1 MEYYFIGKIIDRIV
15 EVSIESIED
24 KAIDKKR
31 KSLLKKY
38 VADIHNQLLEIYG
51 TEEIYD
57 DLCRVILEGNNLERL
72 IKLCANNDYKK
83 ATCLNFIETITE
95 GIENTYNR
103 NQVCHILK
111 MVTDE
116 AFKRLNQLKD
126 PDHVAIKNIIGYHS
140 ESIQTDI
147 NKLQKEVEELQGIL
161 RPTIKSKQDER
172 YKESK
177 DICKG
182 CKKAVTYFVGREK
195 DIVEINRIVE
205 RTIEQK
211 DRISIWIYGIGGMG
225 KTQLC
230 RKVYKELN
238 GTISYIGWV
247 EYENDLR
254 TSLVNSFRFID
265 RKGNL
270 QEQYEFV
277 IDYLNSL
284 GKDAILFID
293 NYDGKFNNEL
303 EKLRCHIILSSR
315 VKNSD
320 MFDGYKVGALEF
332 SECKTLFKY
341 FYKIEDN
348 EIINEII
355 HMTGYLTLA
364 IELVAK
370 IGQKRKL
377 RLEKYYEELKE
388 KGFNIKTIVKSNWD
402 NTGEELNVA
411 LSQHF
416 SILFDIALIQND
428 LSAMYILQNFSVLPY
443 LGINHE
449 KVLEWFHLDEEEN
462 ALLDLV
468 DSGWIQCSLEYEYM
482 MHPIISYTIRENS
495 NIEIENCKIL
505 IQNLTEEIAL
515 TDNDNY
521 LEYFFYM
528 PYALSVAENFLKKE
542 EKEFIIELYIHLAT
556 LYQVNGEYEKGY
568 QWAFEAKRL
577 LDGNKKFYEKPIL
590 KNKLYNTL
598 AEICLDMRNKNEECK
613 KWADMAVQNDAE
625 NKKLIGE
632 LRSAN
637 SFHNL
642 ACAYIQLNENEKSMY
657 YEEIALDIRKKYLEK
672 DNIKVLNA
680 KRNLAMVYRRTGK
693 IEDAYRIQRQVI
705 ETMQEMYKDNL
716 YHPNL
721 PVAYNIYSFIL
732 KDKGDI
738 ESAIYYQ
745 EKAVGIREKNN
756 INDPKLAINYNNLG
770 MFNLRAEKIKKAK
783 EWQEKA
789 IEIDLKFRGSYHND
803 LAMDYFN
810 YAKIL
815 KKTGEEE
822 KELQYLQKS
831 KEIYLYNENLEE
843 VERIEEVI
851 REILENNENKY

>member
-528 PYALSVAENFLKKE
+528 PYALSVAEYFWKKE